1 MTSVEISERLTPIK
15 PSYTYRAFPLRVV
28 DGDTIEMRV
37 DVGFHVEVNITV
49 RLLGINCPE
58 PRGETREA
66 GIKATEATAYWLQTH
81 TDIVIVTRLDPRSQT
96 DSFRRW
102 FAYVHGNNAA
112 GQQEYLGDF
121 LLGTHNAV
129 AFREGK

>member
-1 MTSVEISERLTPIK
+1 MTLADIPRLTAIK
-15 PSYTYRAFPLRVV
+15 PSYTYKAFPLRVI

-37 DVGFHVEVNITV
+37 DVGFHVEVNLTV

-58 PRGETREA
+58 SRGPTREA
-66 GIKATEATAYWLQTH
+66 GIKAKEATEYWFETH
-81 TDIVIVTRLDPRSQT
+81 SDFIIVTRPDPRSQT

-102 FAYVHGNNAA
+102 LAYVHGNNAA

-129 AFREGK
+129 PYREGK

>member
-1 MTSVEISERLTPIK
+1 MDDIPRLTAIK
-15 PSYTYRAFPLRVV
+15 PAYTYKAFPLRVI

-58 PRGETREA
+58 SRGPSREA
-66 GIKATEATAYWLQTH
+66 GIKAKEATEYWFETH
-81 TDIVIVTRLDPRSQT
+81 SDFVIVTRPDPRSQT

-102 FAYVHGNNAA
+102 LAYVHGINAA

-121 LLGTHNAV
+121 LLGTHNATP
-129 AFREGK
+129 FREAK